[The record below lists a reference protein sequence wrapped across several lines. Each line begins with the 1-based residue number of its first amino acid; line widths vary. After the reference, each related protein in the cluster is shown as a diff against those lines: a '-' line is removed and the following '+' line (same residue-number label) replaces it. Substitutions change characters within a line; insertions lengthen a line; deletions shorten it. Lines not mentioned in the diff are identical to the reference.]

1 MHHGL
6 DDLIKAFRSI
16 GIGNNAGTHDGRQW
30 VEDHA
35 VAGVHGEGAKRA
47 RGPFL
52 THRDF
57 HHGFAVGVESNLSS
71 DERLFR
77 LLQQIH
83 VAEC

>member
-1 MHHGL
+1 LQNGL

-35 VAGVHGEGAKRA
+35 VAGVHGEGAKR
-47 RGPFL
+47 
-52 THRDF
+52 
-57 HHGFAVGVESNLSS
+57 VKSNLSS